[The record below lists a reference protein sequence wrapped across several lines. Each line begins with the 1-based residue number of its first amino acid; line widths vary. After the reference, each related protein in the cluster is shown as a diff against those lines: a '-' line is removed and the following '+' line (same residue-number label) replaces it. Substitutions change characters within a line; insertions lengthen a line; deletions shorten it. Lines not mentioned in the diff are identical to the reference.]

1 MKLNLKKNNFYDII
15 NIKFKVYSPLKKF
28 PSKEDFK
35 LIVNKHRLKN
45 KKFFPF
51 PIFLSINKKK
61 FNQIKNEKII
71 TAYYQREKVCDLKI
85 NSIYQIDKFK
95 IGQKIFGVNDISHPG
110 FKNFL
115 NEGNYFLDCGIK
127 NFNNRVMNNLDFTYP
142 SKIKSQI
149 KKIKTNNIAGFH
161 TRNVPHK
168 AHEWIHMHALKK
180 CGALFIQ
187 PMIGQFKLNEYKD
200 KTIIKT
206 NKKLVKIYN
215 NKKIIYGNYFSF
227 PKYGGPNEALL
238 HALVRKNYGCTHF
251 MVGRDHAGISDY
263 YDKYASQLKCK
274 KLENKLLLNIIKFKE
289 PVLCLTCKKVISQR
303 CNSCNNP
310 KTKKI
315 SGTYIRSLIIKK
327 KNIPKLLMR
336 PEISKLI
343 NKKSLIK

>member
-1 MKLNLKKNNFYDII
+1 
-15 NIKFKVYSPLKKF
+15 
-28 PSKEDFK
+28 
-35 LIVNKHRLKN
+35 
-45 KKFFPF
+45 
-51 PIFLSINKKK
+51 
-61 FNQIKNEKII
+61 
-71 TAYYQREKVCDLKI
+71 
-85 NSIYQIDKFK
+85 
-95 IGQKIFGVNDISHPG
+95 
-110 FKNFL
+110 
-115 NEGNYFLDCGIK
+115 
-127 NFNNRVMNNLDFTYP
+127 
-142 SKIKSQI
+142 
-149 KKIKTNNIAGFH
+149 
-161 TRNVPHK
+161 
-168 AHEWIHMHALKK
+168 MHALKK